1 MYVRLSDQE
10 RDKVNANLFQN
21 VQARNNK
28 FISGTLILIS
38 DGFEPIN

>member
-21 VQARNNK
+21 VQARNNE